1 MYIMSKKALLI
12 GINYYDTPSAKLN
25 GCVNDVVNMRNM
37 LIDAYGYDSTNI
49 TVLRDDATNAVNKPT
64 ASNIVKQLTSII
76 SQSASLK
83 EIWIH
88 YSGHGSQIKDTNG
101 DESDKKDEIIVPSD
115 YLRAGVI
122 TDDQIFNIVK
132 QSQCPTMLIF
142 DSCNSGTVCDLM
154 WNFNITSATQVS
166 AVKTNNTAITNPN
179 LYCFSGCRDDQ
190 TSADTYSTNSQQACG
205 AMTSA
210 VIECLRWNKHNV
222 DVKKLY
228 IDVVAFLRQNGL
240 TQVPQLSSSSQAPA
254 YKITRIITIGTT
266 TAGYVSSSMAVRNI
280 MKGVLRG

>member
-1 MYIMSKKALLI
+1 MSKKALLI
-12 GINYYDTPSAKLN
+12 GINYYDTPSAALS

-37 LIDAYGYDSTNI
+37 LIDAYGYDSANI
-49 TVLRDDATNAVNKPT
+49 TVLRDDATNAVDKPT
-64 ASNIVKQLTSII
+64 AANIVKQLTSII

-88 YSGHGSQIKDTNG
+88 YSGHGSQIRDTNG
-101 DESDKKDEIIVPSD
+101 DEADRKDEVIVPAD
-115 YLRAGVI
+115 YLRAGLI
-122 TDDQIFNIVK
+122 TDDMIFNIVK
-132 QSQCPTMLIF
+132 QSRCPTVLIF

-154 WNFNITSATQVS
+154 WNFNATSATQVS

-179 LYCFSGCRDDQ
+179 VFCFSGCRDEQ
-190 TSADTYSTNSQQACG
+190 TSADVYSTSSQQSCG

-210 VIECLRWNKHNV
+210 VMECLRWNKHNV

-228 IDVVAFLRQNGL
+228 IDVVSFLRQNRM
-240 TQVPQLSSSSQAPA
+240 TQVPQLSSSSQAPK
-254 YKITRIITIGTT
+254 YQINRILTTSTT
-266 TAGYVSSSMAVRNI
+266 TAGYVSSSMAVRNV

>member
-1 MYIMSKKALLI
+1 MSKKALLI

-37 LIDAYGYDSTNI
+37 LIDAYGYDSANI
-49 TVLRDDATNAVNKPT
+49 TVLRDDATNAVDKPT
-64 ASNIVKQLTSII
+64 AANIVSRLTSII

-101 DESDKKDEIIVPSD
+101 EESDKKDEVIVPAD
-115 YLRAGVI
+115 YLRVGLI
-122 TDDQIFNIVK
+122 TDDMIFNIVK
-132 QSQCPTMLIF
+132 QSRCPTMLIF

-154 WNFNITSATQVS
+154 WNFNATSATQVS

-254 YKITRIITIGTT
+254 YKITRLLTIGTT

-280 MKGVLRG
+280 MKGVLRR